1 MKIGILGGTFDPIH
15 KGHMH
20 IASAALK
27 EFSLDSVWFMPA
39 GNPYFKAGTGVTAPE
54 LRLNMVRAAI
64 SSYNEKFEVCDI
76 EINDTSETHTADTLL
91 KLHGLYPEH
100 SFYYIMGLD
109 SLIML
114 YKWYRPDI
122 ILSNAVILCADRD
135 SGADVQNA
143 VLNEGE
149 RLAAIYP
156 KTEFDIRLIHTPR
169 MNISSSMIRQMV
181 KENKNI
187 SEYVDP
193 AVFRL
198 IKENRLYCSDVSSCR
213 S

>member
-1 MKIGILGGTFDPIH
+1 M
-15 KGHMH
+15 
-20 IASAALK
+20 
-27 EFSLDSVWFMPA
+27 
-39 GNPYFKAGTGVTAPE
+39 
-54 LRLNMVRAAI
+54 
-64 SSYNEKFEVCDI
+64 
-76 EINDTSETHTADTLL
+76 
-91 KLHGLYPEH
+91 
-100 SFYYIMGLD
+100 
-109 SLIML
+109 
-114 YKWYRPDI
+114 
-122 ILSNAVILCADRD
+122 
-135 SGADVQNA
+135 QNA